1 MKTSIARG
9 LTGAGI
15 MGTTCAM
22 GLSLIGWLGIVASSG
37 HLCPASLSA
46 ARCRDAA
53 DRSAGL
59 AINGFLVGGLA
70 STLFAAGK
78 IVDPEA

>member
-1 MKTSIARG
+1 MKSSIARG

-15 MGTTCAM
+15 IGTTCAM

-37 HLCPASLSA
+37 HLCPASVSA

-53 DRSAGL
+53 DKSAGL
-59 AINGFLVGGLA
+59 AINGFLAAGIA
-70 STLFAAGK
+70 STMFVAGK